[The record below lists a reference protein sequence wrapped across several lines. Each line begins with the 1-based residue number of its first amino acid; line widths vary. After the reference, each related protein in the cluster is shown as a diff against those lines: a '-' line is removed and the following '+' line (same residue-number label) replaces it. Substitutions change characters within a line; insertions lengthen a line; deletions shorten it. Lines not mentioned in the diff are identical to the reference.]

1 MLSFIHYVS
10 ALRRLKESEKTVHML
25 GGEKEA
31 PPMILAQ
38 RDMIKNEM
46 EYYEE
51 ESLKLGAFLVTF
63 ILIVIGAY
71 TLLLYLGKI

>member
-1 MLSFIHYVS
+1 
-10 ALRRLKESEKTVHML
+10 ML

-63 ILIVIGAY
+63 ILIAIGAY